1 MDIYLSGISGIKK
14 QLLSNE
20 LKAEDIFALESFY
33 SMQDWEKSFVG
44 KFGKFMLD
52 SGAFTFMQKAK
63 KIVWDEYIEQY
74 AEFINKYD
82 VKLFFELDID
92 GLIGLDNV
100 EKLRSKLERLTN
112 KQPIPVWHINRGKDY
127 FIDMCKNYPYVAL
140 GGIAGAGDVATRK
153 KAMKYFPWF
162 INTAH
167 KYNAKIHG
175 LGFTQTNKL
184 DVYNFDSVD
193 STTWTNA
200 GRFGE
205 IHRFNGKFIER
216 ITSIE
221 KGQKIRNLK
230 NPSTAAIHNFKEWL
244 KFQDYARKNL

>member
-1 MDIYLSGISGIKK
+1 MDVYLSGISGIKK

-20 LKAEDIFALESFY
+20 FKAENIYALESFY

-63 KIVWDEYIEQY
+63 NIDWNEYIEKY

-100 EKLRSKLERLTN
+100 EKLRLKLERLTN

-140 GGIAGAGDVATRK
+140 GGIVGAGNVATRK

-184 DVYNFDSVD
+184 DIYRFDSVD
-193 STTWTNA
+193 STTWTIA

-205 IHRFNGKFIER
+205 INRFNGKFIER
-216 ITSIE
+216 ITGRE
-221 KGQKIRNLK
+221 KNKKIHLK
-230 NPSTAAIHNFKEWL
+230 NPSIAAIHNFKEWL
-244 KFQDYARKNL
+244 KFQDYARKKL